1 MNNMKNLLKLHYS
14 SIFALRKTALVI
26 LGLAIVLTISNK
38 DGSMLPFGA
47 GLLIMVLNYNSLAYE
62 SNSKSDFLI
71 YALPV
76 KPQEYILSKYI
87 FGFINIIL
95 AVIFSDILYFVINTS
110 GAISSGDFTL
120 TAVNIAVFVVGIII
134 VDIVAPIA
142 MIVGFNKAR
151 IILIFLAVL
160 PVCFASSI
168 VSVLSKLPIPQI
180 NISMTAIQIILLS
193 AGVILTIASY
203 LVTAKL
209 YAGKDIN

>member
-1 MNNMKNLLKLHYS
+1 MKNLLKLHYS